1 MKKPLLVL
9 SAIVLAGLAVLGLFA
24 AFAANQFRPVV
35 VRELERALGKP
46 VRLEGISLGWRGG
59 VALQLKGFAV
69 FEDAAAQGEPLI
81 EMEAASALVEFWPLL
96 RKEARVSSVVLLR
109 PRLHVSRD
117 AQGRIN
123 LLGRAAAAAPA
134 ASPGSSQEQAGGA
147 APPAGSARGA
157 AVSFNVASLR
167 VAEGVL
173 HWTDAMANPP
183 ADLRL
188 SRLDVSVTNIAPGQP
203 MDVKMRG
210 ALAGDAPNVR
220 LSGRLTLP
228 APAGGAGQETS
239 SSSGSLEQ
247 MQFGIERLPL
257 EAVFSAPAG
266 SPQLRGTL
274 TLSLE
279 LNALTLDPS
288 QAIRGLSGRGTAKL
302 DDPVVANLNILRAVF
317 ETFAVIPGLVE
328 RLEAR
333 LPESE
338 RAKLAARDTVL
349 EPIELSMTLDGGVLQ
364 FKGLTVQSDAFG
376 LDGSGRV
383 GFDGMVDVR
392 STLRV
397 DPAFSA
403 ALIRSVNELQGLA
416 NAEGELELPLLV
428 HGPAQRLT
436 VQSDLQYVASKLL
449 VTKAVDLL
457 GEVLQR
463 LEPKAPSD
471 APQP

>member
-1 MKKPLLVL
+1 MKKPLPVL
-9 SAIVLAGLAVLGLFA
+9 GALVLAGLVVLGLVVM
-24 AFAANQFRPVV
+24 FAANQFRPVV

-59 VALQLKGFAV
+59 IALQLKGFTV

-81 EMEAASALVEFWPLL
+81 EMEAASALVECWPLL

-109 PRLHVSRD
+109 PRIHVSRD
-117 AQGRIN
+117 AQGRVN
-123 LLGRAAAAAPA
+123 LLGLAAAAAPA
-134 ASPGSSQEQAGGA
+134 GAS
-147 APPAGSARGA
+147 GSAGAGGA

-167 VAEGVL
+167 VAEGIL

-188 SRLDVSVTNIAPGQP
+188 SRLDVSVTSIAPGEP
-203 MDVKMRG
+203 MDVEMRG

-228 APAGGAGQETS
+228 APAGGTGQRTS
-239 SSSGSLEQ
+239 SPGGSLEQ

-257 EAVFSAPAG
+257 EAVFSAPDG
-266 SPQLRGTL
+266 LPQLRGTL

-279 LNALTLDPS
+279 LNAMTLDPS
-288 QAIRGLSGRGTAKL
+288 QAIRGLSGHGTAKL
-302 DDPVVANLNILRAVF
+302 DDPVVANLNILRSVF

-349 EPIELSMTLDGGVLQ
+349 EPFELSMTLDGGVLQ

-383 GFDGMVDVR
+383 GFDGTVDVR

-449 VTKAVDLL
+449 VTKVVDLL